1 MAGSALLE
9 KEIEKITG
17 ESQELVEQRITEEER
32 EHRRLMTE
40 NFRRLIERDE
50 SYTMEN
56 ARSEEPEAFL
66 NRAPAYQYPDYS
78 TTQLHAPVVP
88 TSSEA
93 PSASSRIADYLAANR
108 TLETLRERSGE
119 AAPTYENDFVGSG
132 RASLFSDEY
141 VKDVIGGGHVED
153 FVEDYAPTYEE
164 ELYRQGILM
173 NTVLSPDQE
182 PVAAPYY
189 SPSYMP
195 AENSYAEDEEDVT
208 PTRRTMQTLER
219 KEETQNVTESKIFA
233 GLSSKTKIILAGIAA
248 TVIILLAV
256 ICINAA
262 VLNSIRAGVQS
273 RENTVIELSETLTGI
288 ESEIG
293 DLTSPENI
301 ENWASMHGMTPPES

>member
-17 ESQELVEQRITEEER
+17 ETQELVEQRVTEEER
-32 EHRRLMTE
+32 EHRRLMNE
-40 NFRRLIERDE
+40 NFRRLVERDE
-50 SYTMEN
+50 SFTMEN

-66 NRAPAYQYPDYS
+66 NRAPAYQYPEYS
-78 TTQLHAPVVP
+78 TTQSHAPVVP
-88 TSSEA
+88 TSPEA

-119 AAPTYENDFVGSG
+119 SAPVYENEPVNMG
-132 RASLFSDEY
+132 RAALFSDEY
-141 VKDVIGGGHVED
+141 IKDFMGGQ
-153 FVEDYAPTYEE
+153 VEDYAPTYEE

-173 NTVLSPDQE
+173 DAVLSPDQE
-182 PVAAPYY
+182 PVAAPIY

-195 AENSYAEDEEDVT
+195 AEITYAEDEEDVT

-219 KEETQNVTESKIFA
+219 KEETQNTTENKVFA

-262 VLNSIRAGVQS
+262 VLNSIRAGLQT
-273 RENTVIELSETLTGI
+273 RESAIVELNETLTGI
-288 ESEIG
+288 ESEIS

-301 ENWASMHGMTPPES
+301 ENWASLHGMTPPES